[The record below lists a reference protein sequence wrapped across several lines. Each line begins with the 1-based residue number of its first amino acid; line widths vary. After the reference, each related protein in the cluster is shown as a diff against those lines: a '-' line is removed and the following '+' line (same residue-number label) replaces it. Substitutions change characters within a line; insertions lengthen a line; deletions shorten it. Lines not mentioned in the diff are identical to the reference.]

1 MKFFFKTLGFV
12 AALLIFPVPGFAQD
26 APPLP
31 LLKSGD
37 GVAPEVARGA
47 RRVDGDEKAF
57 SSSRPLPRVVL
68 PPKWD
73 GRRPAIARKPVNR
86 AEIERRFKAGGFR
99 AAANNRDGASTR
111 DETPAGDEGE
121 QIDLG
126 YEMPEHI
133 ALPLKKDDIQ
143 RPARDKKTARLSSS
157 FKLTRKIKAL
167 GRRVPR
173 KMGRIAV
180 LSLRGAKRGRR
191 LEVAIIPLPIKRP
204 DDEPDPRQGGSA
216 AKVLQDKIEPTP
228 VVMPVP
234 ELLTKWDDAEIA
246 SAQQACKSLL
256 ADIDAEIK
264 PLPSMRKGRC
274 GTPAPVKVSG
284 VGLERGKGLKIK
296 PAATVNCKYAARLA
310 RWVKKSLQ
318 PLAEKHLKSRVKT
331 IHNVSSYAC
340 RNRYNAADTK
350 LSEHALANALDIGA
364 LTLEDGTRVSVLDHW
379 PHKEDEPEE
388 DGAESAKTVKAKAT
402 KPKSEKVKAME
413 LLNASKA
420 AFLQAVHKSACK
432 AFVVVLGPEANA
444 AHKNHFH
451 FDLGRY
457 KVCE

>member
-1 MKFFFKTLGFV
+1 MKLFFKTPGLV
-12 AALLIFPVPGFAQD
+12 AALLVLPGLAFAQE

-31 LLKSGD
+31 LLKNGD
-37 GVAPEVARGA
+37 GAGREAAKEGA
-47 RRVDGDEKAF
+47 RAARRLDAGDKAF

-73 GRRPAIARKPVNR
+73 GQRKPLVKKPINR
-86 AEIERRFKAGGFR
+86 EEIERRFR
-99 AAANNRDGASTR
+99 ASERAVAKRTV
-111 DETPAGDEGE
+111 GDAPREPE

-133 ALPLKKDDIQ
+133 ALPLRKEDIQ
-143 RPARDKKTARLSSS
+143 RPAREKKTARLSSS
-157 FKLTRKIKAL
+157 FKLTRKIRAL

-173 KMGRIAV
+173 KMGRLGAM
-180 LSLRGAKRGRR
+180 SLRGAKRGQR
-191 LEVAIIPLPIKRP
+191 LEVAIIPLPVKRP
-204 DDEPDPRQGGSA
+204 PSEPKLQQRGSA

-234 ELLTKWDDAEIA
+234 ELLTNWDDAEIA
-246 SAQQACKSLL
+246 VAQQACKNLL
-256 ADIDAEIK
+256 AGLDAEIK
-264 PLPSMRKGRC
+264 PIPSMRKGRC
-274 GTPAPVKVSG
+274 GTPAPVKVSAI
-284 VGLERGKGLKIK
+284 GLGRGKGLKIK
-296 PAATVNCKYAARLA
+296 PAATVNCKYAAKLVK
-310 RWVKKSLQ
+310 WVKKSLQ

-340 RNRYNAADTK
+340 RNRYNAANTK
-350 LSEHALANALDIGA
+350 LSEHALANALDIAA
-364 LTLEDGTRVSVLDHW
+364 LTLENGTRVSVLDHW
-379 PHKEDEPEE
+379 PHKEEEP
-388 DGAESAKTVKAKAT
+388 DGDGDDDTDKAKPVKLEKE
-402 KPKSEKVKAME
+402 KPVDEK
-413 LLNASKA
+413 KA
-420 AFLQAVHKSACK
+420 AFLQAVHKSACR